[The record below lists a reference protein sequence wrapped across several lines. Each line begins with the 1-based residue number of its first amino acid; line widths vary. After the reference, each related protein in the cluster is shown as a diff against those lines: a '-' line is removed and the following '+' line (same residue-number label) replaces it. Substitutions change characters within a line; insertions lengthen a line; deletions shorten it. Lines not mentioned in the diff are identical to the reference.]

1 MIFTLKDNHVY
12 LSEDAPISKGGFTA
26 IMLASLKGISQVIFL
41 ENVVSGVLIL
51 IAITIASYELGII
64 TLCSS
69 IIGTVIGKIGGA
81 NENSVNSG
89 LYGYNS
95 VLTGLAL
102 MLFLTGDTRWMI
114 ALAGAV
120 IAAIFSASMVHFMK
134 STALPIL
141 TFPFIIL
148 TWFMLL
154 VSYRLE
160 AFQLSNTLVPQS
172 LSLWELN
179 IEGEMNLKEEIFN
192 GIGQVFFLDNNLSGL
207 LLFIAVFW
215 AGWKLGLYAVVGN
228 AVALLIAYELGAEH
242 PLIISGL
249 YGYNAILACMAVAS
263 VFSTEENRYRNISGI
278 LAACL
283 TVPLTASVSTWLLPY
298 GLPALTMPFVLST
311 WLFLGARKVLSK
323 L

>member
-1 MIFTLKDNHVY
+1 MLKDNHVY

-26 IMLASLKGISQVIFL
+26 IMLASLKGISQVIFI

-69 IIGTVIGKIGGA
+69 LIGTIIGKIGRA
-81 NENSVNSG
+81 NEKSVSTG

-102 MLFLTGDTRWMI
+102 MLFLTGPTRWMI

-120 IAAIFSASMVHFMK
+120 IAAIFSAAMVHFMK
-134 STALPIL
+134 NTALPIL

-179 IEGEMNLKEEIFN
+179 IEGEMNLTEEIFN

-228 AVALLIAYELGAEH
+228 ATALLIAYELGAEH

>member
-1 MIFTLKDNHVY
+1 M
-12 LSEDAPISKGGFTA
+12 
-26 IMLASLKGISQVIFL
+26 ASLKGISQVIFI
-41 ENVVSGVLIL
+41 ENVVSGILIL

-69 IIGTVIGKIGGA
+69 LIGTVIGKIGGA
-81 NENSVNSG
+81 NEKSVSTG

-102 MLFLTGDTRWMI
+102 MLFLTGPTRWMI

-120 IAAIFSASMVHFMK
+120 IAAIFSSAMVHFMK
-134 STALPIL
+134 NTGLPIL

-160 AFQLSNTLVPQS
+160 AFRLSNTLVPQS
-172 LSLWELN
+172 LSHWELN
-179 IEGEMNLKEEIFN
+179 IEGEVNLMEGIFN
-192 GIGQVFFLDNNLSGL
+192 GIGQIFFLDNNLSGL
-207 LLFIAVFW
+207 FLFIAVFW
-215 AGWKLGLYAVVGN
+215 AGWKLGLFAVVGN
-228 AVALLIAYELGAEH
+228 AAALLIAYGLGAEH
-242 PLIISGL
+242 PLIILGL

-263 VFSTEENRYRNISGI
+263 VFGTEENRYRIISGI
-278 LAACL
+278 VAACL

-311 WLFLGARKVLSK
+311 WLFLGARKILPTI
-323 L
+323 

>member
-1 MIFTLKDNHVY
+1 MLKDNQVHLPEDGP
-12 LSEDAPISKGGFTA
+12 LSKEGFTS
-26 IMLASLKGISQVIFL
+26 IILASLKGISQVIFI

-69 IIGTVIGKIGGA
+69 FIGTVIGKIGRA
-81 NENSVNSG
+81 NEKSVSTG

-95 VLTGLAL
+95 VLTGIAL
-102 MLFLTGDTRWMI
+102 MLFLTGPNRWMI

-120 IAAIFSASMVHFMK
+120 IAAIFSATMVHFMK
-134 STALPIL
+134 YTALPIL

-160 AFQLSNTLVPQS
+160 TFQLSNTLVPQS
-172 LSLWELN
+172 LSLWKLN
-179 IEGEMNLKEEIFN
+179 IEGEVNLKEGIFN
-192 GIGQVFFLDNNLSGL
+192 GIGQIFFLDNNLSGL
-207 LLFIAVFW
+207 LLFIAVFL

-228 AVALLIAYELGAEH
+228 AAALLIAYVLGGEH
-242 PLIISGL
+242 SLIILGL

-311 WLFLGARKVLSK
+311 WLFLGARKVLPT